1 MCYLPADWKFPASLG
16 GVDVN
21 VTEESWPI
29 DMIRSLSTYVQAT
42 GSWLAEDHGLPNL
55 CGEETGVPFTPNTKL
70 SHMILLSPVMEDD
83 DFSIVNVDGT
93 FVNLYL
99 VVPLTAAEAA
109 WKREVGASNS
119 IYYIV
124 GSKALGGEHVLVD
137 YIIDPKRPC
146 CVTDLNCR
154 EIYDNLKQEEYEED
168 EDEESDEEEEEESS
182 MESGDEDKDEH
193 ISEEEDP
200 SKQIHTE

>member
-1 MCYLPADWKFPASLG
+1 MCYLPADWKFPSSLG
-16 GVDVN
+16 GAQ
-21 VTEESWPI
+21 VTDESWPI
-29 DMIRSLSTYVQAT
+29 DMIRSLSKYVQAT
-42 GSWLAEDHGLPNL
+42 GSWLAENHGLPNFS
-55 CGEETGVPFTPNTKL
+55 GEETGMPFTPSTKL
-70 SHMILLSPVMEDD
+70 SHMILLSPIMEDD
-83 DFSIVNVDGT
+83 DFNVVNVDGT

-109 WKREVGASNS
+109 WKREVGAVNS

-154 EIYDNLKQEEYEED
+154 EIYDNLPHEQDEEEES
-168 EDEESDEEEEEESS
+168 EDEESDDEDD
-182 MESGDEDKDEH
+182 MESGNEDDNDEN
-193 ISEEEDP
+193 SSNEEDP
-200 SKQIHTE
+200 SEQIHTE